1 MSLGVSKPINM
12 SRPTKVMIDMKMEKS
27 LISFLSYGSG
37 SVNKHTSRHRD
48 MYTGYRDRETRRK
61 DIYTGYRDRDTRQR
75 DRDTPDKYTVTDW
88 RIGFFEIR
96 GRRVHEDGQKKKY
109 QERVKRRN

>member
-1 MSLGVSKPINM
+1 
-12 SRPTKVMIDMKMEKS
+12 
-27 LISFLSYGSG
+27 
-37 SVNKHTSRHRD
+37 

-88 RIGFFEIR
+88 RIGFF
-96 GRRVHEDGQKKKY
+96 
-109 QERVKRRN
+109 